1 MAITTDLDDPRIRR
15 GMQAQL
21 ARRRERIAAGEK
33 AIGWKVGFGASQAM
47 QRFGLTAP
55 LVGFLME
62 TGLVPSGGGVS
73 LAGWVKP
80 VAEPELAIHIGKDL
94 AGGADETATRAA
106 IAAIGPAI
114 ELADLD
120 PPPEDVAIALS
131 GNIFQRHVILGP
143 ADSSRAGGR
152 LDGLTARV
160 RRNGAEV
167 AATAD
172 LQANTGEVVAIVR
185 HVAAVLAGCGE
196 RLRAGEF
203 VITGSIVPPFFLD
216 AEDGDFGLDLE
227 PLGVATVRFAQSGSP
242 T

>member
-1 MAITTDLDDPRIRR
+1 MPLRTDLDDPRIRQ

-21 ARRRERIAAGEK
+21 ARRRERIQAGER
-33 AIGWKVGFGASQAM
+33 AIGWKVGFGAPPAM

-55 LVGFLME
+55 LVGYLME
-62 TGLVPSGGGVS
+62 TGLLPSGGCVS

-80 VAEPELAIHIGKDL
+80 VAEPELAVHIGQDL
-94 AGGADETATRAA
+94 AGDADELAARAA

-120 PPPEDVAIALS
+120 PPPEDVAKALA
-131 GNIFQRHVILGP
+131 GNIFQRHVVLGT
-143 ADSSRAGGR
+143 ADASRAGGR

-160 RRNGAEV
+160 KRNGAEV
-167 AATAD
+167 AATAE
-172 LQANTGEVVAIVR
+172 LEANTGEIVAIVR
-185 HVAAVLAGCGE
+185 HVADVLAGFGE

-203 VITGSIVPPFFLD
+203 VIAGSIVPPFFLD
-216 AEDGDFGLDLE
+216 AEDRDFGLDLV
-227 PLGVATVRFAQSGSP
+227 PLGSVSVRFAESGSP